1 MKLFGSRPH
10 EWTRALLGAL
20 TGALTGP
27 WWLVAQ
33 VNVPAAIIIFL
44 AGGAAGGYLGRR
56 IGRNMGELSNER
68 SWRDWAREGALI
80 GAVTGLAVGAIGGAL
95 TAILFSGG
103 TGSVELWFFQIL
115 QRMLQSWVPA
125 VIGGLLLGAG
135 AGVGIGRMYHR
146 RYFDITILHEPDP
159 MLTEAEAVPSSPET
173 VPLEEQIIIE

>member
-68 SWRDWAREGALI
+68 SWRDWAREGAII

-95 TAILFSGG
+95 SAILFSGG
-103 TGSVELWFFQIL
+103 TGSVEIWFFQIL

-173 VPLEEQIIIE
+173 APLEEQIIIE